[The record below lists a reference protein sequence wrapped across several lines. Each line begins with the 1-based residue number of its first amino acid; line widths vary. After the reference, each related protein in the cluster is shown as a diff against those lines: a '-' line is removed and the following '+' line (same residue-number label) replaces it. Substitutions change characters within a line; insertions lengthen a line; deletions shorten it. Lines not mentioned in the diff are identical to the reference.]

1 MPSPATAVAETPWR
15 ETRYPPQKPFGRRQ
29 HHACEAERGAG
40 AARTADALHGKGRGL
55 RLAGAFGK
63 RFGAHLHVVEQ
74 FEIGKLAGELCGRH
88 EARERVFRGDAG
100 HGDGAFGKGR
110 ALAEVVG
117 GDAGDPVAAE
127 HAQGDVVCLRAL
139 AFLELSLAHL
149 DAERDA
155 GGGHHVGRVGACLE
169 GGSDERAG
177 LVHQPCL
184 VNRVL
189 HLVVLAG
196 REAVR

>member
-1 MPSPATAVAETPWR
+1 MARDEISPAKALA
-15 ETRYPPQKPFGRRQ
+15 GCQ
-29 HHACEAERGAG
+29 HHAGEAERGAG
-40 AARTADALHGKGRGL
+40 AARTADALHGKGGCL
-55 RLAGAFGK
+55 RLAGALGE
-63 RFGAHLHVVEQ
+63 RFGVDLYGVEQ
-74 FEIGKLAGELCGRH
+74 LEIGKLAGQFVRGH
-88 EARERVFRGDAG
+88 EACKRVFRGDAG
-100 HGDGAFGKGR
+100 HGDGALGKGR

-127 HAQGDVVCLRAL
+127 HAQGDVVGLRAL
-139 AFLELSLAHL
+139 ALLQLALAHL

-169 GGSDERAG
+169 GGIDERAG

-189 HLVVLAG
+189 HLVILAG